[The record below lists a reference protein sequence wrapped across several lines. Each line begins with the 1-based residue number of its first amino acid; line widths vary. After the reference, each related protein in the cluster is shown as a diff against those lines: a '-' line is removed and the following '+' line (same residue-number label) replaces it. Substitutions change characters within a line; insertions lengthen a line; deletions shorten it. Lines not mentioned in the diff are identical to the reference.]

1 MNQGYLLDTDIMI
14 AFLRGYSPS
23 VDLLTDLVEKGAKF
37 SISAVTVVEIET
49 GIQNREREKT
59 NEFLDVLEI
68 HPLERKTAHWA
79 GRFLREYRNKG
90 ISLGLADAIIGATA
104 IIQNLTLLTYNAC
117 HYPMPEIKI
126 FQPQ

>member
-49 GIQNREREKT
+49 GIRSREREKT

-104 IIQNLTLLTYNAC
+104 IIQNLTLLTYNAR